1 MSIYLKSPVGEWQEP
16 CCISWVDRAA
26 PIRPLGYMRLVKV
39 SNVCSDISRAINL
52 WASVLERKVNGY
64 MISFLFVV
72 ILVFLTARP
81 ALSQTP
87 QGNAAQAPAA
97 QKGRAPE
104 NLPWT
109 RFHPAAPPYQPTDT
123 EKQQIQA
130 KIDQLDGM
138 IHELRSTRADD
149 GLLADVEIYAEAA
162 RWKMAY
168 LEEFFRQASVADTLS
183 VLDKGM
189 ERAAQLKEGKS
200 PWTSQKGRV
209 VRGFRSALDGSVQ
222 PVRVTVPDEYDGV
235 RAFPLDVAQH
245 GRFTRLYEVETLS
258 SWEGAE
264 IDYLPGTL
272 QIDLFGRGKNT
283 YHWPGEA
290 DVFEAMAFAKK
301 AYKVDSE
308 RVTLRGFSMGGAGVW
323 HTSLHYPDLWT
334 AVEVGAGDNTSH
346 RMPILNT
353 LPAYQQAMCKIFDNM
368 YEWALNAY
376 DIPFASYVGENDRNL
391 VKHNSAKEELIK
403 EGIHFEGDPF
413 SLKATDAPS
422 IQFLIGPKTG
432 HDMHPESRKVLNAY
446 LYDRIKM
453 GRQIPDHIRFMTYTT
468 RYNRDYWATL
478 DGLEKHYERAQ
489 VDAKRSD
496 NRSRYEITTRNL
508 TRLVL
513 RQTDRAT
520 SITIDGQ
527 KLRVNSASEMTF
539 EKSNEHWKLAS
550 GREKGIRKKHG
561 LQGPIDDAFL
571 EPFLVVRPTG
581 TPWNAAAN
589 EQALRILRRF
599 ERQYTLAYRGHI
611 RIKDDKDVTA
621 SDFTKYNV
629 VLFGDPGSNRWI
641 AELHGKL
648 PPLHWTKKTVALGS
662 KSFPAAES
670 VPALIYPSPLSPNHY
685 VVINSGLT
693 AAWADWAGDFPTPR
707 YGDFAIFKVQQDS
720 DDPEAAYAG
729 LFNES
734 WKLQ

>member
-1 MSIYLKSPVGEWQEP
+1 MN
-16 CCISWVDRAA
+16 
-26 PIRPLGYMRLVKV
+26 GY
-39 SNVCSDISRAINL
+39 II
-52 WASVLERKVNGY
+52 SVLPR
-64 MISFLFVV
+64 V
-72 ILVFLTARP
+72 ILALLAALP

-87 QGNAAQAPAA
+87 QGQPSPAPAVP
-97 QKGRAPE
+97 KGRAPE

-109 RFHPAAPPYQPTDT
+109 RFHPAAPPYRPTDM

-138 IHELRSTRADD
+138 IRELRSTHADD
-149 GLLADVEIYAEAA
+149 GLMADVEIYAEAA

-168 LEEFFRQASVADTLS
+168 PEEFFRQASVADTLS

-200 PWTSQKGRV
+200 PWTTQKGRV
-209 VRGFRSALDGSVQ
+209 VRGFRSAIDGSVQ

-245 GRFTRLYEVETLS
+245 GRFTRLYEVETLN

-264 IDYLPGTL
+264 VDYLPGTL

-290 DVFEAMAFAKK
+290 DVFEAIAFAKK
-301 AYKVDSE
+301 AYKIDSE

-323 HTSLHYPDLWT
+323 HTSLHFPDLWT

-346 RMPILNT
+346 RIPILNT

-368 YEWALNAY
+368 YEWTLNAY
-376 DIPFASYVGENDRNL
+376 DVPFASYVGENDRNL

-403 EGIHFEGDPF
+403 AGIHFAGDPF

-422 IQFLIGPKTG
+422 ILFLIGPKTG
-432 HDMHPESRKVLNAY
+432 HEMHPESRRVLNAY

-453 GRQIPDHIRFMTYTT
+453 GRQIPDRVRFVTYTT
-468 RYNRDYWATL
+468 RYNRDYWVTV
-478 DGLEKHYERAQ
+478 DGLEKHYERAE
-489 VDAKRSD
+489 VDAKRSG
-496 NRSRYEITTRNL
+496 NRSQYEITTRNL

-527 KLRVNSASEMTF
+527 KLRVNAAPEMTF
-539 EKSNEHWKLAS
+539 EKSNEHWKFAS

-589 EQALRILRRF
+589 EQALRMLQRF
-599 ERQYTLAYRGHI
+599 DRQYTLAYRGHI
-611 RIKDDKDVTA
+611 RIKDDQDVTA
-621 SDFTKYNV
+621 ADLTKYHV

-641 AELHGKL
+641 AKLRGKL
-648 PPLHWTKKTVALGS
+648 PPLRWTRETVTLGN

-670 VPALIYPSPLSPNHY
+670 LPAMIYPNPLSPNHY

-707 YGDFAIFKVQQDS
+707 YGDFAIFKVQPGS
-720 DDPEAAYAG
+720 DDPDAAYAG
-729 LFNES
+729 LFDES
-734 WKLQ
+734 WKLR

>member
-1 MSIYLKSPVGEWQEP
+1 MN
-16 CCISWVDRAA
+16 AH
-26 PIRPLGYMRLVKV
+26 
-39 SNVCSDISRAINL
+39 
-52 WASVLERKVNGY
+52 VN
-64 MISFLFVV
+64 SFLFRVV
-72 ILVFLTARP
+72 LVLVAGLP

-87 QGNAAQAPAA
+87 QEQTPPAPAA
-97 QKGRAPE
+97 PKPRPPE

-109 RFHPAAPPYQPTDT
+109 RFHPAAPPYRPTDA

-130 KIDQLDGM
+130 KLDQLDGM
-138 IHELRSTRADD
+138 IRDLRTARADD
-149 GLLADVEIYAEAA
+149 ALLADVEIYAEAA
-162 RWKMAY
+162 RWKMVY
-168 LEEFFRQASVADTLS
+168 PEEFFRPVSVADTLS

-200 PWTSQKGRV
+200 PWTSQKGQV
-209 VRGFRSALDGSVQ
+209 VRGFRSAIDGSVQ

-245 GRFTRLYEVETLS
+245 GRFTRLYEVETLN

-290 DVFEAMAFAKK
+290 DVFEAIAFAKK
-301 AYKVDSE
+301 AYKIDVE
-308 RVTLRGFSMGGAGVW
+308 RMTLRGFSMGGAGVW
-323 HTSLHYPDLWT
+323 HTSLHHPDLWA

-346 RMPILNT
+346 RIPVLDT

-368 YEWALNAY
+368 YEWTLNAY

-391 VKHNSAKEELIK
+391 VKHNSAKQELIK
-403 EGIHFEGDPF
+403 AGIHFEGDPF

-422 IQFLIGPKTG
+422 ILFLIGPKTG
-432 HDMHPESRKVLNAY
+432 HDMHPESRKVLNAF

-453 GRQIPDHIRFMTYTT
+453 GRQIPDHIRFVTYTT
-468 RYNRDYWATL
+468 RYNRDYWVTV
-478 DGLEKHYERAQ
+478 DGLAKHYERAE

-496 NRSRYEITTRNL
+496 NGSQYDITTRNL

-513 RQTDRAT
+513 RQTDRARA
-520 SITIDGQ
+520 ITIDGQ
-527 KLRVNSASEMTF
+527 KLRVKSAPETTL
-539 EKSNEHWKLAS
+539 EKSNERWKLA
-550 GREKGIRKKHG
+550 GAREQGIRKKHG

-571 EPFLVVRPTG
+571 EPFLVARPTG

-589 EQALRILRRF
+589 EQALRMLQRF
-599 ERQYTLAYRGHI
+599 DRQYTLAYRGHI

-621 SDFTKYNV
+621 EDFSKYHV

-641 AELHGKL
+641 AKLNGKL
-648 PPLHWTKKTVALGS
+648 PPLHWTKETVALGD

-670 VPALIYPSPLSPNHY
+670 VPALIYPSPLSPDHY
-685 VVINSGLT
+685 IVINSGLT
-693 AAWADWAGDFPTPR
+693 AAWADWAGDFPAPR
-707 YGDFAIFKVQQDS
+707 YGDFAIFKVQQDA
-720 DDPEAAYAG
+720 DDPPAIYAG
-729 LFNES
+729 LFDES
-734 WKLQ
+734 WKLH

>member
-1 MSIYLKSPVGEWQEP
+1 M
-16 CCISWVDRAA
+16 
-26 PIRPLGYMRLVKV
+26 
-39 SNVCSDISRAINL
+39 
-52 WASVLERKVNGY
+52 NGY
-64 MISFLFVV
+64 LISFLLRLTFA
-72 ILVFLTARP
+72 LLTALP

-87 QGNAAQAPAA
+87 QGNASPAPAA

-109 RFHPAAPPYQPTDT
+109 RFHPAAPPYRPTDA

-138 IHELRSTRADD
+138 IRELRSMPADD
-149 GLLADVEIYAEAA
+149 GGLLADVEIYVEAA

-168 LEEFFRQASVADTLS
+168 PEEFFRQVSVADTLS
-183 VLDKGM
+183 VLDRGL

-200 PWTSQKGRV
+200 PWTTQKGQV

-245 GRFTRLYEVETLS
+245 GRFTRLYEVETLN

-290 DVFEAMAFAKK
+290 DVFEAMAFAQK
-301 AYKVDSE
+301 AYKIDSE

-323 HTSLHYPDLWT
+323 HTSLHHPDLWA

-346 RMPILNT
+346 RIPILNT
-353 LPAYQQAMCKIFDNM
+353 LPAYQQAMCRIFDNM

-422 IQFLIGPKTG
+422 IMFLIGPKTG

-446 LYDRIKM
+446 LYDRIRM
-453 GRQIPDHIRFMTYTT
+453 GRQIPDHIRFVTYTT
-468 RYNRDYWATL
+468 RYNRDYWVTV
-478 DGLEKHYERAQ
+478 DGLEKHYERAE

-496 NRSRYEITTRNL
+496 NRSQYDITTRNL

-527 KLRVNSASEMTF
+527 KLRVKSAPEMTF
-539 EKSNEHWKLAS
+539 EKSNQHWKLAS
-550 GREKGIRKKHG
+550 GREKGMRKKHG
-561 LQGPIDDAFL
+561 SQGPIDDAFL

-589 EQALRILRRF
+589 EQALRMLQRF
-599 ERQYTLAYRGHI
+599 DRQYTLAYRGHI
-611 RIKDDKDVTA
+611 RIKDDKDVVA
-621 SDFTKYNV
+621 EDFTKYHV
-629 VLFGDPGSNRWI
+629 VLFGDPGSNSWI
-641 AELHGKL
+641 AKLNRKL
-648 PPLHWTKKTVALGS
+648 PPLHWTKETVALGN

-670 VPALIYPSPLSPNHY
+670 VPAFIYPSPLSSNHY

-707 YGDFAIFKVQQDS
+707 YGDFAIFKVQPDS

-729 LFNES
+729 LFDES

>member
-1 MSIYLKSPVGEWQEP
+1 MNE
-16 CCISWVDRAA
+16 
-26 PIRPLGYMRLVKV
+26 
-39 SNVCSDISRAINL
+39 DI
-52 WASVLERKVNGY
+52 
-64 MISFLFVV
+64 ISFLFSVTV
-72 ILVFLTARP
+72 MLLAALP
-81 ALSQTP
+81 ALPQTP
-87 QGNAAQAPAA
+87 PVSASQAPAA

-109 RFHPAAPPYQPTDT
+109 RFHPAAPPYRPTDA

-138 IHELRSTRADD
+138 IRELRSTKADD

-168 LEEFFRQASVADTLS
+168 PEEFFRPESVADTLS
-183 VLDKGM
+183 VLDKGL

-209 VRGFRSALDGSVQ
+209 VRGFRSALDGSVE

-245 GRFTRLYEVETLS
+245 GRFTRLYEVETLN

-290 DVFEAMAFAKK
+290 DVFEAIAFAKK
-301 AYKVDSE
+301 AYKIDPE
-308 RVTLRGFSMGGAGVW
+308 RMMLRGFSMGGAGVW
-323 HTSLHYPDLWT
+323 HTSLHYPDLWG

-353 LPAYQQAMCKIFDNM
+353 LPAYEQAMCKIFDNM

-403 EGIHFEGDPF
+403 AGIRFEGDPF
-413 SLKATDAPS
+413 SLKATNAPS
-422 IQFLIGPKTG
+422 ILFLIGPKTG

-453 GRQIPDHIRFMTYTT
+453 GRQIPDHIRFVTYTT
-468 RYNRDYWATL
+468 RYNRDYWVTVE
-478 DGLEKHYERAQ
+478 GLEKHYERAE

-496 NRSRYEITTRNL
+496 NSSQYDITTRNV
-508 TRLVL
+508 TRLIL
-513 RQTDRAT
+513 GQTDRAT

-527 KLRVNSASEMTF
+527 KLRVKSAPEMTF
-539 EKSNEHWKLAS
+539 EKSNEHWKLTN

-571 EPFLVVRPTG
+571 EPFLVIRPTG
-581 TPWNAAAN
+581 TPWNAVAN
-589 EQALRILRRF
+589 EQALRILQRF
-599 ERQYTLAYRGHI
+599 DRQYTLAYRGHI

-621 SDFTKYNV
+621 SEFTKYHV
-629 VLFGDPGSNRWI
+629 VLFGDPGNNRWI
-641 AELHGKL
+641 AKINGKL
-648 PPLHWTKKTVALGS
+648 PPLHWTKETVALGS

-670 VPALIYPSPLSPNHY
+670 VPALIYPNPLSPSHY

-729 LFNES
+729 LFDEF
-734 WKLQ
+734 WRLH